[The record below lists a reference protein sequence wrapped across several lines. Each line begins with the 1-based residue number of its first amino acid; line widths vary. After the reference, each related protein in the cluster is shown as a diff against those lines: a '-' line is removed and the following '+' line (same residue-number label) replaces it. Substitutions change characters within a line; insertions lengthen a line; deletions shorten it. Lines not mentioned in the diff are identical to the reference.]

1 MILTQSSTRT
11 RKFSPIPS
19 AARQGEA
26 GRNHR
31 SSARPAADSIACRMG
46 DWRPS
51 ENSSSRSR
59 TRFPRSRSILSIR
72 TREREGVMPITLTQ
86 QTALI
91 TGASRGIGRGIA
103 LKLAEQ
109 GVKRIAINYKENDAA
124 AEDAARLLKE
134 RGAAPLVIKADIGKV
149 ADIQRMF
156 ETIKSQ
162 FGGLDI
168 FVSNARATLAT
179 GFYAEPMEI
188 PLEAWQATFDTQATE
203 FLVAV
208 RAAVPMMGKNGRIIA
223 ITYAPG
229 LMMFTV
235 MPFWARA
242 TAKEALARYFAVA
255 LAQKGITVNII
266 SPGACDDSVLSGLP
280 PQVFQMIKEW
290 HESGWTP
297 MSRLGLPADVGNAVV
312 LLCTD
317 QASFITGQLLYV
329 DGGASAMDPVFPLAI
344 QGIK

>member
-19 AARQGEA
+19 GARQGAA

-51 ENSSSRSR
+51 ENSSSRLR
-59 TRFPRSRSILSIR
+59 TRYTRSRSILSIR
-72 TREREGVMPITLTQ
+72 TREREAIMPITLTQ

-134 RGAAPLVIKADIGKV
+134 RGAAPLLIKADIGKV

-179 GFYAEPMEI
+179 ETKMSRPPNWDLMVSNMR
-188 PLEAWQATFDTQATE
+188 WMSATLPISALITRGAAPRS
-203 FLVAV
+203 LRR
-208 RAAVPMMGKNGRIIA
+208 RAASSA
-223 ITYAPG
+223 A
-229 LMMFTV
+229 
-235 MPFWARA
+235 
-242 TAKEALARYFAVA
+242 
-255 LAQKGITVNII
+255 
-266 SPGACDDSVLSGLP
+266 
-280 PQVFQMIKEW
+280 
-290 HESGWTP
+290 
-297 MSRLGLPADVGNAVV
+297 
-312 LLCTD
+312 
-317 QASFITGQLLYV
+317 ASFSL
-329 DGGASAMDPVFPLAI
+329 
-344 QGIK
+344 

>member
-1 MILTQSSTRT
+1 
-11 RKFSPIPS
+11 
-19 AARQGEA
+19 
-26 GRNHR
+26 
-31 SSARPAADSIACRMG
+31 
-46 DWRPS
+46 
-51 ENSSSRSR
+51 
-59 TRFPRSRSILSIR
+59 
-72 TREREGVMPITLTQ
+72 MPITLTQ

-124 AEDAARLLKE
+124 AEDTARLLKE
-134 RGAAPLVIKADIGKV
+134 RGAAPVLIKADIGKV

-229 LMMFTV
+229 GQTGSWQPWVAMGS
-235 MPFWARA
+235 AKA
-242 TAKEALARYFAVA
+242 AKEALARYFAVA

-280 PQVFQMIKEW
+280 PQVFQMIKDW

-297 MSRLGLPADVGNAVV
+297 MRRLGLPADVGNAVV

-329 DGGASAMDPVFPLAI
+329 DGGASAMEPVFPLAI

>member
-1 MILTQSSTRT
+1 
-11 RKFSPIPS
+11 
-19 AARQGEA
+19 
-26 GRNHR
+26 
-31 SSARPAADSIACRMG
+31 
-46 DWRPS
+46 
-51 ENSSSRSR
+51 
-59 TRFPRSRSILSIR
+59 
-72 TREREGVMPITLTQ
+72 MPIKLTQ
-86 QTALI
+86 QTALV

-124 AEDAARLLKE
+124 AENAARLLKE
-134 RGAAPLVIKADIGKV
+134 RGAAPLLIKADIGKV

-229 LMMFTV
+229 GQTGSWQPWVAMGS
-235 MPFWARA
+235 AKA
-242 TAKEALARYFAVA
+242 AKEALARYFAVA
-255 LAQKGITVNII
+255 LAQKGITVKPSINCWLRCRGSGRPDPTPATQPIGEV
-266 SPGACDDSVLSGLP
+266 SRPFLLQRSVRYNRCSCRRW
-280 PQVFQMIKEW
+280 EY
-290 HESGWTP
+290 
-297 MSRLGLPADVGNAVV
+297 RRAA
-312 LLCTD
+312 
-317 QASFITGQLLYV
+317 
-329 DGGASAMDPVFPLAI
+329 
-344 QGIK
+344 

>member
-1 MILTQSSTRT
+1 
-11 RKFSPIPS
+11 
-19 AARQGEA
+19 
-26 GRNHR
+26 
-31 SSARPAADSIACRMG
+31 
-46 DWRPS
+46 
-51 ENSSSRSR
+51 
-59 TRFPRSRSILSIR
+59 
-72 TREREGVMPITLTQ
+72 MPITLTQ

-124 AEDAARLLKE
+124 AEEAARLLKQ
-134 RGAAPLVIKADIGKV
+134 RGAAPLLIKADVGKV

-156 ETIKSQ
+156 ETIKSK

-179 GFYAEPMEI
+179 GFYAGPMDI

-229 LMMFTV
+229 GQTGSWQPWVAMGS
-235 MPFWARA
+235 AKA
-242 TAKEALARYFAVA
+242 AKEALARYFAVA
-255 LAQKGITVNII
+255 LAQKGITVNMV

-280 PQVFQMIKEW
+280 PQAFQMIKDW

-297 MSRLGLPADVGNAVV
+297 MRLISQLVAIGAGQALGQLQRLARAAKYHRPEGRRLDDERV
-312 LLCTD
+312 LLPVPARAPHPHPDRRGHLRTPIERD
-317 QASFITGQLLYV
+317 DAMLVHHLV
-329 DGGASAMDPVFPLAI
+329 DDDDVVDVLM
-344 QGIK
+344 